1 VTSIDHAV
9 PAAIDM
15 DKLQEFVFRAV
26 GEVVAETPFNLVFEA
41 RP

>member
-1 VTSIDHAV
+1 MTSTDHAA

-26 GEVVAETPFNLVFEA
+26 GEVVAEPPLNLVLEA